1 MLFYNLCDKP
11 RRYSALALKNI
22 EVNFIFLARLLLSL
36 YYKCKERFSRKA
48 CVNFV

>member
-22 EVNFIFLARLLLSL
+22 EETSYFSL
-36 YYKCKERFSRKA
+36 VCYYL
-48 CVNFV
+48 